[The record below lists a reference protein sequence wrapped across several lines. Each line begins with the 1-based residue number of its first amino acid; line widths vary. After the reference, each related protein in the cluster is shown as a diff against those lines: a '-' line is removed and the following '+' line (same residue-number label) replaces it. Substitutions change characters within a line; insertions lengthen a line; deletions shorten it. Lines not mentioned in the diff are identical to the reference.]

1 MTLSIDNELPEWSPL
16 PRPSGRWTW
25 DRGCLV
31 EEGANYLGHPPPKRT
46 HFLAHFV
53 VSYIYGRQN
62 RAPPVRE
69 TVQSPLSRL
78 APGRYGLSFGSG
90 QVDFGPRILNLDVG
104 TELVVDILSVGTL
117 EIPLLDS
124 SLYLVISQE
133 VLEHVRNPSAAL
145 REFHRVLAP
154 GGELVLQLPFIIGYH
169 PGPEDLCPFS
179 VEAYAQLLPSED
191 WEIPQK
197 RISVGRGTGLPGILT
212 EFCSIQFSAVRKSIV
227 SRLKW
232 RICVVVFTT
241 YRLRRFDSV
250 SAREAPDSRRVHH
263 YGQGQESRSR
273 GKSIK
278 PGSVIVISSLPRRDA
293 KYSVR

>member
-16 PRPSGRWTW
+16 ARPSGRWTW

-62 RAPPVRE
+62 RARPVRE
-69 TVQSPLSRL
+69 TVQSALSRL

-104 TELVVDILSVGTL
+104 TELVVDILSAGTL

-133 VLEHVRNPSAAL
+133 VLEHVRHPSAAL

-154 GGELVLQLPFIIGYH
+154 GGELVLQPPFIIGYH
-169 PGPEDLCPFS
+169 PGPKDLWRFS

-191 WEIPQK
+191 WEISQK
-197 RISVGRGTGLPGILT
+197 RISAGHGTGLHRILT
-212 EFCSIQFSAVRKSIV
+212 EFCAIHFSLFGNRLYRASKGAFALLFSPLIV
-227 SRLKW
+227 FDVLTEYLPEKH
-232 RICVVVFTT
+232 RIPGGYIITAK
-241 YRLRRFDSV
+241 
-250 SAREAPDSRRVHH
+250 ARNADH
-263 YGQGQESRSR
+263 GESRSNLDPL
-273 GKSIK
+273 S
-278 PGSVIVISSLPRRDA
+278 
-293 KYSVR
+293 